1 MGCDRSVTMTSR
13 KNEKH
18 KMKLID
24 VLREEC
30 IVVGAVFH
38 DEAEVL
44 RQVMQVATMPTVRR
58 LSSRWEFG

>member
-1 MGCDRSVTMTSR
+1 MTSR

-44 RQVMQVATMPTVRR
+44 RQVMQVATMPTVRN